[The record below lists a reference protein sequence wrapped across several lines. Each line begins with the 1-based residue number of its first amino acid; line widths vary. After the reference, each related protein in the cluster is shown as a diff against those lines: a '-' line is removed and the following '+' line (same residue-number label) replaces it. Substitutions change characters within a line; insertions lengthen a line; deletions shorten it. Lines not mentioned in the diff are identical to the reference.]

1 LKGGEVLAEQRRDRV
16 LAAVRENNAVQTASL
31 AARFGVSEVTIRR
44 DLDELAGRG
53 LIHRVRGGAL
63 QPGALRYE
71 PPFDESR
78 GAHAEEKRSVG
89 RCAAELVGPGDT
101 VIIDIGT
108 TALELARRLHGRDGL
123 TVVTNNLAVYEELI
137 GDDSVDI
144 LLLGGMVRRNYRSL
158 VGFLTEES
166 LRGIRAD
173 FAFIGISGIG
183 DELTLL
189 DTTLEEIPAKRAMIG
204 ASKRTVL
211 LAGASKFWGS
221 GLGCVAGI
229 DAIDVLVTTA
239 DAPAERLDAVRERG
253 VEVRIA

>member
-1 LKGGEVLAEQRRDRV
+1 VLAEQRRDQV
-16 LAAVRENNAVQTASL
+16 LAAVRDNNAVQTAML

-44 DLDELAGRG
+44 DLDELAERG

-63 QPGALRYE
+63 RPGALRYE
-71 PPFDESR
+71 PPFDQSR
-78 GAHAEEKRSVG
+78 TEHAEEKRRVG
-89 RCAAELVGPGDT
+89 GRAAGLVQPGDT

-108 TALELARRLHGRDGL
+108 TALELARSLHGRDGL
-123 TVVTNNLAVYEELI
+123 TVVTNNLAAYEELI

-173 FAFIGISGIG
+173 LAFIGISGIS

-189 DTTLEEIPAKRAMIG
+189 DTTLEEIPAKRAMIA
-204 ASKRTVL
+204 ASNRVVL
-211 LAGASKFWGS
+211 LAGGSKFRGS
-221 GLGCVAGI
+221 GLGRVANI
-229 DAIDVLVTTA
+229 ESVHVLITTE
-239 DAPAERLDAVRERG
+239 DAPAERLEAVKERG
-253 VEVRIA
+253 IEVIIA